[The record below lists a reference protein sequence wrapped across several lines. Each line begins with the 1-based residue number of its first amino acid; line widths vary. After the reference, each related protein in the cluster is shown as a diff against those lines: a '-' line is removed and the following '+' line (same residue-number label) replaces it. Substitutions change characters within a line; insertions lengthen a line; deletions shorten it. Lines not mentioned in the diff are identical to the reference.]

1 MEVLAVTELLHVCNK
16 ENIPPSS
23 VEKVMNPNCLEV
35 KCCTRNRKRK
45 FRRPL
50 RDITKFLNLPVQF
63 TASSVAFT
71 IFQIFDSLSY
81 QGIVNR
87 KRKSADENVDSVQ
100 KHCSKMLRRD
110 FR

>member
-1 MEVLAVTELLHVCNK
+1 MEVLAITELLHECK
-16 ENIPPSS
+16 TENIPPSS

-35 KCCTRNRKRK
+35 KCCTRNMKRK

-50 RDITKFLNLPVQF
+50 RDITNFFNSSVELSAP
-63 TASSVAFT
+63 SVAFT
-71 IFQIFDSLSY
+71 RFQRFDSLSY